1 MSVPRLLRVGLDGRS
16 LQPGFAGDGARGTGV
31 YTRELL
37 RALAARHDLV
47 LTVWFDRAL
56 PVPDGVVPPGVRLRR
71 YATSLLPLGERIAS
85 QITVPLAA
93 GERTHDVFHWPSHRH
108 APALPPRGSVL
119 TVHDLLL
126 EDHPEWAPDGAGAGF
141 RAARALEASALRRA
155 TVLVADTEG
164 VCAALAERH
173 GVERDRVHVAP
184 LGVHERFAPVSAAEV
199 AGIRKHLALE
209 APFVLA
215 VGGLEP
221 RRDVPLLLEAFA
233 RARRR
238 RRRHPLLLALLGP
251 GSDDPALPAVHEG
264 AAELGITES
273 LRVLPPLPLE
283 HLARLLTA
291 ARVFA
296 VSSLAEGYGLP
307 ALEAMACGTPVVSTT
322 GGALG
327 EVLGDAAL
335 LVPPGDRK
343 GFATA
348 LERAVHDESVRA
360 RLIAAGR
367 ARAAAHT
374 WQRTAEATVA
384 AYRAAVAHVRGA

>member
-1 MSVPRLLRVGLDGRS
+1 M
-16 LQPGFAGDGARGTGV
+16 
-31 YTRELL
+31 
-37 RALAARHDLV
+37 
-47 LTVWFDRAL
+47 
-56 PVPDGVVPPGVRLRR
+56 
-71 YATSLLPLGERIAS
+71 
-85 QITVPLAA
+85 
-93 GERTHDVFHWPSHRH
+93 
-108 APALPPRGSVL
+108 
-119 TVHDLLL
+119 
-126 EDHPEWAPDGAGAGF
+126 
-141 RAARALEASALRRA
+141 
-155 TVLVADTEG
+155 
-164 VCAALAERH
+164 
-173 GVERDRVHVAP
+173 
-184 LGVHERFAPVSAAEV
+184 

-335 LVPPGDRK
+335 LVPPGDLK